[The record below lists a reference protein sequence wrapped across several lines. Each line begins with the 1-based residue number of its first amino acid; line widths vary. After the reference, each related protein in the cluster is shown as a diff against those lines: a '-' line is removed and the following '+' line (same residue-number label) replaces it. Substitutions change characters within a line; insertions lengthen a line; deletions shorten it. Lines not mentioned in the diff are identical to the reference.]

1 MRLFKMNVK
10 IVDLEMSL
18 HFTFIIGGY
27 RRPLRKINILN
38 GEKLVWDKNPCDE
51 VYTKKMMTDRKLKC
65 KFSLTNC
72 FYRREKCLK

>member
-10 IVDLEMSL
+10 IVDWKCRYTYVK

-27 RRPLRKINILN
+27 RRPLRKINVLN

-51 VYTKKMMTDRKLKC
+51 VYTKK
-65 KFSLTNC
+65 
-72 FYRREKCLK
+72 